1 MTGSNA
7 DFFVLERDFSDDE
20 SKPSIGLANI
30 HAVVPGIEANKDKI
44 LRAAEIFKAKK
55 VNIAIF
61 PEFCLSGYFW
71 EDEPACWR
79 YMDEAVIENH
89 GDWIE
94 QNLKPLLGDTLRA
107 IVFNNI
113 RRGPERK
120 YFNSTYILSADH
132 DHNIPHDMYDKTFLP
147 TLEKIYTETARDD
160 RLVVD
165 TPFSGRVGFTTCYDF
180 MFSQLMLEYAM
191 IDKVDTIIQLASW
204 RAMAR
209 RDYPHM
215 NVKTDSYYGYL
226 WDLMMAA
233 TAATNQIWVVACN
246 AVGEHGISGARFW
259 GGSGIWA
266 PSGLCLVQASRV
278 NEELLIAHNVD
289 IKSHREFELDDFNYA
304 LDFASIYRP
313 LKGERAFTR
322 IDI

>member
-1 MTGSNA
+1 VEKKMSGFYIAERYFSN
-7 DFFVLERDFSDDE
+7 DE

-30 HAVVPGIEANKDKI
+30 HAEVPDIEANKDKI
-44 LRAAEIFKAKK
+44 SKAIEIFKERK

-79 YMDEAVIENH
+79 YMDRAVIENH
-89 GDWIE
+89 TEWIE
-94 QNLKPLLGDTLRA
+94 NSVRA
-107 IVFNNI
+107 QIDDRFRGVILNNI
-113 RRGPERK
+113 RRGVDRK
-120 YFNSTYILSADH
+120 YYNSTYLISKGH
-132 DHNIPHDMYDKTFLP
+132 DYLKGDEIYTKTFLP
-147 TLEKIYTETARDD
+147 TLEKVYTVTANDD

-165 TPFSGRVGFTTCYDF
+165 TQYGRVGFTTCYDIL
-180 MFSQLMLEYAM
+180 FSQLTLEYAM
-191 IDKVDTIIQLASW
+191 IDHIDLLVQIASW

-209 RDYPHM
+209 RDYPQM

-233 TAATNQIWVVACN
+233 TAAKHQIWIVACN
-246 AVGEHGISGARFW
+246 AVGSHGVSGVEFW

-278 NEELLIAHNVD
+278 HEELLIAHNVD
-289 IKSHREFELDDFNYA
+289 IKAHREYEKDDFNYA
-304 LDFASIYRP
+304 LDFSSIYRP
-313 LKGERAFTR
+313 VHGKRTFTR
-322 IDI
+322 VDI